1 MEKNQHQT
9 PDPAVAHIV
18 QDCYRSVTCVKC
30 FKPTGR
36 TTNYLREL
44 NAAAQ
49 FACTNCGGV
58 YIYILASKRSLAKPA
73 TTIRKIYSFNSWK
86 GNKKVRQLSYN
97 DTKSLEGFT
106 F

>member
-1 MEKNQHQT
+1 MEKNQNQT

-49 FACTNCGGV
+49 FACIDCGGV
-58 YIYILASKRSLAKPA
+58 YIYVLASKRALSQPDKSTNVVHDTFRHSRVKP
-73 TTIRKIYSFNSWK
+73 
-86 GNKKVRQLSYN
+86 VSYN